1 MDNIARR
8 DLVSCESCEALLRR
22 QRKGNALHHVPSRE
36 FFVVFFFPNA
46 EQTNPSLSVSPGDVI
61 IRSISNV
68 NSSFPLSFL
77 SERNKRP
84 ESITTCAALW
94 TCVCGIGQKIFF
106 KKLLFLFS
114 FFLAK
119 QSGLSLLQVKRDFGS
134 TGEKKN
140 FRHLLRD
147 EWKKRWVRH
156 TTSVEI
162 SWREPV
168 VVGIVRPS
176 INLSTRRLRDRP
188 CLTKESNRVCVDRKS
203 ACGRRGASRPLA
215 IRQLSLDL
223 PNV

>member
-36 FFVVFFFPNA
+36 FFSFPTRNRQIRLSPFHRATLLSDPFQTSTALFPPPSSPNVTKDRKVLQLVLLCELVCAASARKYLKKIVVF
-46 EQTNPSLSVSPGDVI
+46 
-61 IRSISNV
+61 
-68 NSSFPLSFL
+68 
-77 SERNKRP
+77 
-84 ESITTCAALW
+84 
-94 TCVCGIGQKIFF
+94 IFF
-106 KKLLFLFS
+106 FGKAKWTFTSSGKKRFWFN
-114 FFLAK
+114 
-119 QSGLSLLQVKRDFGS
+119 GG
-134 TGEKKN
+134 KKN